1 MCRGDP
7 VGDVVYLL
15 HQTRIPHCYNTYI
28 GWTYQP
34 PWYRVT
40 QHNGLAPGGVARLAR
55 WRPLAVAMYVHGFI
69 DARHARQFETAW
81 QLGLRSAH
89 LRHVA
94 RFVPSRGAIG
104 RAEVLY
110 ALLRSRAWRDHELC
124 LYVVPPEVGAG
135 SGALSRFSRLRA
147 ALHGYT
153 HVWYGPHCDP

>member
-1 MCRGDP
+1 
-7 VGDVVYLL
+7 
-15 HQTRIPHCYNTYI
+15 
-28 GWTYQP
+28 
-34 PWYRVT
+34 
-40 QHNGLAPGGVARLAR
+40 
-55 WRPLAVAMYVHGFI
+55 MYVHGFI

-147 ALHGYT
+147 ALHGT
-153 HVWYGPHCDP
+153 RMFGTGLTATRKWNVDAPCHFCKDITLQR